1 MTTLYGVIWRW
12 WDLPGEGVN
21 HVESGR
27 CWIRI
32 GKKPK
37 RPLRMRL
44 DDRENKP
51 ALKSRFDK
59 ACGIDHARITR
70 RTGQI
75 PGSARDAFLVGD
87 APGVV
92 SYHRWR
98 CACRTPG
105 ADEISTGKATS
116 VCPNLPR
123 INSGSRFCR
132 GSHATTHYQF
142 GDRSRLGLR
151 DRGNLRR
158 YHPSGF
164 RWR

>member
-12 WDLPGEGVN
+12 WDLPGEGIN

-51 ALKSRFDK
+51 ALKSGFDK
-59 ACGIDHARITR
+59 AWGIDHARITR

-87 APGVV
+87 APRRGLIPPLAMRMQDAWCVRNQRRV
-92 SYHRWR
+92 RR
-98 CACRTPG
+98 RRFART
-105 ADEISTGKATS
+105 
-116 VCPNLPR
+116 
-123 INSGSRFCR
+123 
-132 GSHATTHYQF
+132 
-142 GDRSRLGLR
+142 
-151 DRGNLRR
+151 
-158 YHPSGF
+158 F
-164 RWR
+164 RE

>member
-1 MTTLYGVIWRW
+1 MGSFGVGGIYPEKGSITWKAAW
-12 WDLPGEGVN
+12 
-21 HVESGR
+21 

-37 RPLRMRL
+37 RPLRVRL

-51 ALKSRFDK
+51 ALKSGFDK
-59 ACGIDHARITR
+59 AWGIDHARITR

-105 ADEISTGKATS
+105 AYEISVG
-116 VCPNLPR
+116 
-123 INSGSRFCR
+123 
-132 GSHATTHYQF
+132 
-142 GDRSRLGLR
+142 
-151 DRGNLRR
+151 
-158 YHPSGF
+158 
-164 RWR
+164 

>member
-12 WDLPGEGVN
+12 WDLPGEGIN

-51 ALKSRFDK
+51 ALKSGFDK

-87 APGVV
+87 APRRGLIPPLAMRMQDAWCVRNQRRV
-92 SYHRWR
+92 RR
-98 CACRTPG
+98 RRFART
-105 ADEISTGKATS
+105 
-116 VCPNLPR
+116 
-123 INSGSRFCR
+123 
-132 GSHATTHYQF
+132 
-142 GDRSRLGLR
+142 
-151 DRGNLRR
+151 
-158 YHPSGF
+158 F
-164 RWR
+164 RE